1 MKRRLR
7 GYIFFIFCLIF
18 AFPIMGRADENHDIN
33 SGNVTI
39 TEAGT
44 YRFENYE
51 GANKVIVNAP
61 DKEVDIT
68 ISGLKIEISKGPNCA
83 FEIQAG
89 TVNLTLEGTNVLKS
103 GNLKAGLQVL
113 EGSTLTIK
121 GDGELNVTGGSSGAG
136 IGVGNSG
143 AVGSIIIQGGTVN
156 ANGGSSGAGIGGGSS
171 KAGGDITITG
181 GTVNATGGTFGAGIG
196 GGSSGAGG
204 SITITGG
211 TVTAKGGSSSG
222 AGIGGGSSGT
232 GGIIIITGGTVTATG
247 SSSGAGIGGGSS
259 GAGGDITI
267 TGGIV
272 TANGGNSGA
281 GIGGGSGSK
290 GTGGTIKIQG
300 GTVTATGGSTGAGI
314 GGGNYGAGGTITIET
329 GTVNA
334 TGGNNAAGIGGGM
347 YGAGGIITIIGGTV
361 TAKGGNMGAQIGGG
375 SNGDGGEITITGG
388 VVNAPISGLGAGIG
402 KGYDGKNNGT
412 FSAKNGNAFINVSS
426 ISDQND
432 KDNWK
437 GIIFDGY
444 NGQVYGKQKLET
456 NVEIPKGK
464 TLTIKEDQKLTL
476 GKGVTLTNNG
486 TIKGIENIIYTV
498 TYHHNNSD
506 ESEDVEVAHNSI
518 PSYSNFT
525 RQYYSIDGWHDKAS
539 DGQKVKNITGS
550 IDLYAN
556 WKENEIKTKPSISD
570 IKGTYGKE
578 IKYDLSKLLSTDS
591 YKDNIIYTSSDLE
604 EYGLSILN
612 KQITGTPKKAIDDNS
627 TVTITI
633 SSVDCMKEVEAKV
646 PINIAK
652 GKSSIDEFIAIPN
665 STYSGKAID
674 ITAPFVKDESGN
686 EIKDAIV
693 GLSYQ
698 IKTDGSQYESTT
710 ADNSGASDDGKAP
723 KYAGEYKVIARFAGN
738 DNYSEAEAKTAIF
751 TIEKVSLTV
760 NPLPGQIIF
769 PNETGTYKPKYEVTG
784 AVNNETLEFSG
795 DLKLDNDGKTIV
807 DDNLTLNDPFD
818 KNYSMTI
825 TEGIMFTILDNVVA
839 NEEIILSGT
848 IEDDVYIDQ
857 VTITAPDGFLIKSEG
872 GTLTKAE
879 NDYKESFIWNQTGT
893 FDINYKLQRINDG
906 QVSDRYIVRVTVK
919 NKSEKP
925 DKPVN
930 PPVEPEE
937 PVKPVE
943 PTVYYTV
950 TLPSVD
956 GVTTDP
962 VAGDY
967 EVEAWDSFRFYL
979 TIGKDYDQSKP
990 VITTSRYETIEPR
1003 NSDDAYI
1010 IKYVR
1015 TNVEIRID
1023 GVVKNPE
1030 PVANT
1035 EIQSGI
1041 KVWGNN
1047 HRLFI
1052 RTDKPEEVSVYT
1064 FGGQLQKKFRSE
1076 AGDRFISLPS
1086 GTYIVLIADERF
1098 KVIL

>member
-18 AFPIMGRADENHDIN
+18 AFPIMGRADENLDLN
-33 SGNVTI
+33 SGKVTI

-44 YRFENYE
+44 YKFENYE

-68 ISGLKIEISKGPNCA
+68 ISGLKIDVSKFPNCA

-103 GNLKAGLQVL
+103 GNLKAGLQVP

-121 GDGELNVTGGSSGAG
+121 GDGVLDVTGGSQGAG
-136 IGVGNSG
+136 IGGGRSG
-143 AVGSIIIQGGTVN
+143 AGGTIKILGGTVN

-171 KAGGDITITG
+171 
-181 GTVNATGGTFGAGIG
+181 
-196 GGSSGAGG
+196 GAGG
-204 SITITGG
+204 SI
-211 TVTAKGGSSSG
+211 
-222 AGIGGGSSGT
+222 
-232 GGIIIITGGTVTATG
+232 IIIE
-247 SSSGAGIGGGSS
+247 
-259 GAGGDITI
+259 
-267 TGGIV
+267 GIV
-272 TANGGNSGA
+272 NATGGNSGA
-281 GIGGGSGSK
+281 GIGGGSNGAV
-290 GTGGTIKIQG
+290 GTIKIQG
-300 GTVTATGGSTGAGI
+300 GTVTA
-314 GGGNYGAGGTITIET
+314 E
-329 GTVNA
+329 
-334 TGGNNAAGIGGGM
+334 
-347 YGAGGIITIIGGTV
+347 
-361 TAKGGNMGAQIGGG
+361 GGNMGAQIGGG

-388 VVNAPISGLGAGIG
+388 VVNAPIAGLGAGIG
-402 KGYDGKNNGT
+402 KGYDGKDNGT

-426 ISDQND
+426 ISDQSD
-432 KDNWK
+432 KENWK

-444 NGQVYGKQKLET
+444 NGQVYGKQRLET
-456 NVEIPKGK
+456 NAEIPKGK

-506 ESEDVEVAHNSI
+506 ESKDVEVAHNSI

-525 RQYYSIDGWHDKAS
+525 RQYYSIDGWYDKAS
-539 DGQKVKNITGS
+539 DGQKIENITGS

-556 WKENEIKTKPSISD
+556 WKENKIKTKSSISD

-578 IKYDLSKLLSTDS
+578 IKYDLSQLLSTDS
-591 YKDNIIYTSSDLE
+591 YKDNIIYASSDLE
-604 EYGLSILN
+604 KYGLSISG
-612 KQITGTPKKAIDDNS
+612 KQITGTPDKVIDGSS

-633 SSVDCMKEVEAKV
+633 SSDDCKEKVEAKV
-646 PINIAK
+646 SIDIAK
-652 GKSSIDEFIAIPN
+652 GKSSIDEFVTIPN
-665 STYSGKAID
+665 STYNGKVID
-674 ITAPFVKDESGN
+674 ITVPFVKDESGY

-698 IKTDGSQYESTT
+698 IKTDNDQYESTT
-710 ADNSGASDDGKAP
+710 ADNSGASNDGEAP
-723 KYAGEYKVIARFAGN
+723 KYAGEYKVTASFAGN
-738 DNYSEAEAKTAIF
+738 DNYAEAEAKNVVF

-769 PNETGTYKPKYEVTG
+769 PNETETYKPKYEVTG
-784 AVNNETLEFSG
+784 AVNNEKLEFSG
-795 DLKLDNDGKTIV
+795 DLKLDDGKKIV
-807 DDNLTLNDPFD
+807 DNNLTLNDPFD
-818 KNYSMTI
+818 KNYSMTV
-825 TEGIMFTILDNVVA
+825 TENVTVSILDNVAA
-839 NEEIILSGT
+839 NEKIILSGT
-848 IEDDVYIDQ
+848 IEDGAYIDQ
-857 VTITAPDGFLIKSEG
+857 VTVTAPSGFLIKSEG
-872 GTLTKAE
+872 GALTKAE
-879 NDYKESFIWNQTGT
+879 NDYKESFIWSQTGT
-893 FDINYKLQRINDG
+893 FDISYKLQRIEDG
-906 QVSDRYIVRVTVK
+906 QESDPYIVRVTVK
-919 NKSEKP
+919 NKSEEP

-930 PPVEPEE
+930 PPVEPE
-937 PVKPVE
+937 E

-967 EVEAWDSFRFYL
+967 KVEAWDSFRFYL
-979 TIGKDYDQSKP
+979 TIGKDYNLSKP
-990 VITTSRYETIEPR
+990 VVTTSRHETIEPR
-1003 NSDDAYI
+1003 SSDGAYI

-1015 TNVEIRID
+1015 TDVEIRID
-1023 GVVKNPE
+1023 GVVKNPD
-1030 PVANT
+1030 PVANA

-1052 RTDKPEEVSVYT
+1052 RTDRPEEVSVYT
-1064 FGGQLQKKFRSE
+1064 FSGQLQKKFRSE
-1076 AGDRFISLPS
+1076 AGDQFISLPS
-1086 GTYIVLIADERF
+1086 GTYIVLIGDERF

>member
-1 MKRRLR
+1 MEKKLR
-7 GYIFFIFCLIF
+7 VYIFFIFCLVF
-18 AFPIMGRADENHDIN
+18 AFPFMGRADEKLNITD
-33 SGNVTI
+33 SDVTI

-44 YRFENYE
+44 YRIENYE

-61 DKEVDIT
+61 DKEVNIT
-68 ISGLKIEISKGPNCA
+68 ISGLKITSSNCA
-83 FEIQAG
+83 FEIKAG
-89 TVNLTLEGTNVLKS
+89 TVNLTLEGVNTLKS
-103 GNLKAGLQVL
+103 GSFKAGLQVS
-113 EGSTLTIK
+113 ESSTLIIK
-121 GDGELNVTGGSSGAG
+121 GDGELTVTGGSSGAG
-136 IGVGNSG
+136 IGGGYKN
-143 AVGSIIIQGGTVN
+143 AV
-156 ANGGSSGAGIGGGSS
+156 
-171 KAGGDITITG
+171 
-181 GTVNATGGTFGAGIG
+181 
-196 GGSSGAGG
+196 G

-211 TVTAKGGSSSG
+211 TVTANGGSNGAGIGGGASGAVGSITITRGTVNATGGSNG
-222 AGIGGGSSGT
+222 AGIGGGSN
-232 GGIIIITGGTVTATG
+232 GTV
-247 SSSGAGIGGGSS
+247 SS
-259 GAGGDITI
+259 IT
-267 TGGIV
+267 
-272 TANGGNSGA
+272 
-281 GIGGGSGSK
+281 
-290 GTGGTIKIQG
+290 IQG
-300 GTVTATGGSTGAGI
+300 GTVTAIGGNTTGAGI
-314 GGGNYGAGGTITIET
+314 GGGNGS
-329 GTVNA
+329 
-334 TGGNNAAGIGGGM
+334 
-347 YGAGGIITIIGGTV
+347 AGGIIKITGGIV
-361 TAKGGNMGAQIGGG
+361 TATGHGAGIGGG
-375 SNGDGGEITITGG
+375 SNGDGGSITITDGTVTATGDKFGAGIGGGNGSAGGTIIIQGGNVKATGKNNGAGIGGGSNGNGGTITIEAGTVNATGGNDAAGIGGGYHGNGGTITITGGTINAAGDNNGAQIGGGWYGAGGNIIITGG
-388 VVNAPISGLGAGIG
+388 VVNAPRAGLGAGIG
-402 KGYDGKNNGT
+402 NGYNNNDPGT
-412 FSAKNGNAFINVSS
+412 FSAKDGNAFINVSS
-426 ISDQND
+426 ISDKSD
-432 KDNWK
+432 KENWK

-444 NGQVYGKQKLET
+444 NGQVYGNLKLET
-456 NVEIPKGK
+456 NAEIPKGK

-539 DGQKVKNITGS
+539 DGQKVEKITGS

-556 WKENEIKTKPSISD
+556 WKENKIKLPGSLPVL
-570 IKGTYGKE
+570 KGTYGKE

-604 EYGLSILN
+604 EYELSILD
-612 KQITGTPKKAIDDNS
+612 KQITGTPNKAIDGSS

-633 SSVDCMKEVEAKV
+633 SSDDCKEKVEAKV

-652 GKSSIDEFIAIPN
+652 GKSSIDEFVTIPN

-698 IKTDGSQYESTT
+698 IKTDDGQYESTT
-710 ADNSGASDDGKAP
+710 ADNSGASDDGEAP
-723 KYAGEYKVIARFAGN
+723 KYAGEYKVTASFAGN
-738 DNYSEAEAKTAIF
+738 DNYAEAEVKTAVF

-760 NPLPGQIIF
+760 NPLQGQIIF

-784 AVNNETLEFSG
+784 AVNNETPEFSG

-825 TEGIMFTILDNVVA
+825 TEGIMLTILDNVVA
-839 NEEIILSGT
+839 NGEIILSGT
-848 IEDDVYIDQ
+848 IEDGVYIDQ
-857 VTITAPDGFLIKSEG
+857 VTITAPSGFLIKSEG

-879 NDYKESFIWNQTGT
+879 NDYKESFIWNQAGT
-893 FDINYKLQRINDG
+893 FDISYKLQRIEDG
-906 QVSDRYIVRVTVK
+906 QESDPYIVRVTVK

-930 PPVEPEE
+930 PPVE
-937 PVKPVE
+937 PVE

-967 EVEAWDSFRFYL
+967 QVEAWDSFRFYL

-1003 NSDDAYI
+1003 SSDGAYI

-1015 TNVEIRID
+1015 MNVEIRID
-1023 GVVKNPE
+1023 GVVKNPD

-1052 RTDKPEEVSVYT
+1052 RTDKPEEVFVYT
-1064 FGGQLQKKFRSE
+1064 FGGQLQKKFQSE

-1086 GTYIVLIADERF
+1086 GTYIVLIGDERF

>member
-1 MKRRLR
+1 MEKKLR

-18 AFPIMGRADENHDIN
+18 AFPFMGRADENHN
-33 SGNVTI
+33 VENGNVNI
-39 TEAGT
+39 TTEG
-44 YRFENYE
+44 NYKIT
-51 GANKVIVNAP
+51 GSTTSNKVIVNASG
-61 DKEVDIT
+61 KEVNIT
-68 ISGLKIEISKGPNCA
+68 IYNLKIDVSKNSTCA
-83 FEIQAG
+83 FEIKAG
-89 TVNLTLEGTNVLKS
+89 TVNLTLEGTNELKS
-103 GNLKAGLQVL
+103 GNGYAGLQVP

-121 GDGELNVTGGSSGAG
+121 GDGELDATGGNNGAG
-136 IGVGNSG
+136 IGRGLG
-143 AVGSIIIQGGTVN
+143 IKGGSITIIGGTVN
-156 ANGGSSGAGIGGGSS
+156 ANGGKFEAGIGGGFNSI
-171 KAGGDITITG
+171 GGNITITG
-181 GTVNATGGTFGAGIG
+181 GTVNATGGDQGGAGIGGGQNKEGGNITITGGTVNATGGDDGGAGIGGGNYGNGGNITITGGIIIVIEGNGGAGIG
-196 GGSSGAGG
+196 GGSSGDGG
-204 SITITGG
+204 N
-211 TVTAKGGSSSG
+211 
-222 AGIGGGSSGT
+222 
-232 GGIIIITGGTVTATG
+232 
-247 SSSGAGIGGGSS
+247 
-259 GAGGDITI
+259 ITI

-272 TANGGNSGA
+272 NSPINGS
-281 GIGGGSGSK
+281 
-290 GTGGTIKIQG
+290 
-300 GTVTATGGSTGAGI
+300 
-314 GGGNYGAGGTITIET
+314 
-329 GTVNA
+329 
-334 TGGNNAAGIGGGM
+334 
-347 YGAGGIITIIGGTV
+347 
-361 TAKGGNMGAQIGGG
+361 
-375 SNGDGGEITITGG
+375 
-388 VVNAPISGLGAGIG
+388 GAGIG
-402 KGYDGKNNGT
+402 KGCDGNNNGT

-426 ISDQND
+426 ISDQSD
-432 KDNWK
+432 KENWK

-444 NGQVYGKQKLET
+444 NGQVYGKQRLET
-456 NVEIPKGK
+456 NAEIPKGK

-486 TIKGIENIIYTV
+486 TIKGKENIIYTV

-539 DGQKVKNITGS
+539 DGQKVENITGS

-556 WKENEIKTKPSISD
+556 WKENKIKTKASISD

-652 GKSSIDEFIAIPN
+652 GKSSIDEFVVIPN

-686 EIKDAIV
+686 DIKDAIV

-698 IKTDGSQYESTT
+698 IKTDNDQYKSTT
-710 ADNSGASDDGKAP
+710 ADNSGASNDGEAP
-723 KYAGEYKVIARFAGN
+723 KYAGEYKVTASFAGN
-738 DNYSEAEAKTAIF
+738 DNYAEAEVKNVVF

-769 PNETGTYKPKYEVTG
+769 PNETETYKPKYEVTG
-784 AVNNETLEFSG
+784 AVNNEKLEFSG
-795 DLKLDNDGKTIV
+795 DLKLDDEGKKIV
-807 DDNLTLNDPFD
+807 DNNLTLNDPFD
-818 KNYSMTI
+818 KNYSMTV
-825 TEGIMFTILDNVVA
+825 TENVTVSILDNVAA
-839 NEEIILSGT
+839 NEKIILSGT
-848 IEDDVYIDQ
+848 IEDGAYIDQ
-857 VTITAPDGFLIKSEG
+857 VTVTAPSGFLIKSEG
-872 GTLTKAE
+872 GALTKAE
-879 NDYKESFIWNQTGT
+879 NDYKESFIWSQTGT
-893 FDINYKLQRINDG
+893 FDISYKLQRIEDG
-906 QVSDRYIVRVTVK
+906 QESDPYIVRVTVK
-919 NKSEKP
+919 NKSEEP

-930 PPVEPEE
+930 PPVEPE
-937 PVKPVE
+937 E

-967 EVEAWDSFRFYL
+967 KVEAWDSFRFYL
-979 TIGKDYDQSKP
+979 TIGKDYNQSKP
-990 VITTSRYETIEPR
+990 VVTTSRHETIEPR
-1003 NSDDAYI
+1003 SSDGAYI

-1015 TNVEIRID
+1015 TDVEIRID
-1023 GVVKNPE
+1023 GVVKNPD

-1052 RTDKPEEVSVYT
+1052 RTDRPEEVSVYT
-1064 FGGQLQKKFRSE
+1064 FSGQLQKKFRSE
-1076 AGDRFISLPS
+1076 AGDQFISLPS
-1086 GTYIVLIADERF
+1086 GTYIVLIGDERF

>member
-1 MKRRLR
+1 MEKKLR
-7 GYIFFIFCLIF
+7 VYIFFISYLVF
-18 AFPIMGRADENHDIN
+18 AFPFMGRADETLNITD
-33 SGNVTI
+33 SDVTI
-39 TEAGT
+39 TKAGT
-44 YRFENYE
+44 YRIENYE

-68 ISGLKIEISKGPNCA
+68 ISELKITSSNCA
-83 FEIQAG
+83 FEIKAG
-89 TVNLTLEGTNVLKS
+89 TVNLTLEGVNTLKS
-103 GNLKAGLQVL
+103 GSFKAGLQVSQS
-113 EGSTLTIK
+113 STLIIK
-121 GDGELNVTGGSSGAG
+121 GDGELTVT
-136 IGVGNSG
+136 
-143 AVGSIIIQGGTVN
+143 
-156 ANGGSSGAGIGGGSS
+156 GGSSGAGIGGGSNGAVGS
-171 KAGGDITITG
+171 ITITG
-181 GTVNATGGTFGAGIG
+181 GTVNATGSSHGAGIG
-196 GGSSGAGG
+196 GGSYDTVSSITIQGGTVTAIGGNTSGAGIGGGNG
-204 SITITGG
+204 SAGGIITITGG
-211 TVTAKGGSSSG
+211 TVTATGGNNGAGIGGGSNGDGGSITITDGTVIAAGIKSG
-222 AGIGGGSSGT
+222 AGIGGGNNK
-232 GGIIIITGGTVTATG
+232 A
-247 SSSGAGIGGGSS
+247 
-259 GAGGDITI
+259 
-267 TGGIV
+267 
-272 TANGGNSGA
+272 
-281 GIGGGSGSK
+281 
-290 GTGGTIKIQG
+290 GGTIIIQG
-300 GTVTATGGSTGAGI
+300 GNVKATGGSTGAGI
-314 GGGNYGAGGTITIET
+314 GGGSNGNGGTITIEAGIVT
-329 GTVNA
+329 AIGDTN
-334 TGGNNAAGIGGGM
+334 GAGIGGGN
-347 YGAGGIITIIGGTV
+347 GSTGGIIKITGGTV
-361 TAKGGNMGAQIGGG
+361 DATGGKWGAGIGGG
-375 SNGDGGEITITGG
+375 YTGAGGEITITGG
-388 VVNAPISGLGAGIG
+388 IVNVPKASSEAGIG
-402 KGYDGKNNGT
+402 KGYGGKSDGT
-412 FSAKNGNAFINVSS
+412 FSAKDGNAFINVSS
-426 ISDQND
+426 ISDQSD
-432 KDNWK
+432 KENWK
-437 GIIFDGY
+437 GIIFEGY
-444 NGQVYGKQKLET
+444 RGQVYGNLKLET
-456 NVEIPKGK
+456 DVEIPAGK

-525 RQYYSIDGWHDKAS
+525 RQYYSIDGWYDKAS

-556 WKENEIKTKPSISD
+556 WKENKIKTKSSISD

-578 IKYDLSKLLSTDS
+578 IKYNLSNLLSTDS

-604 EYGLSILN
+604 EYELSILD
-612 KQITGTPKKAIDDNS
+612 KQITGTPNKAIDGSS

-633 SSVDCMKEVEAKV
+633 SSDDCKEKVEAKV

-652 GKSSIDEFIAIPN
+652 GKSSIDEFVTIPN

-698 IKTDGSQYESTT
+698 IKTDDGQYESTT
-710 ADNSGASDDGKAP
+710 ADNSGASDDGEAP
-723 KYAGEYKVIARFAGN
+723 KYAGEYKVTASFAGN
-738 DNYSEAEAKTAIF
+738 DNYAEAEVKTAVF

-760 NPLPGQIIF
+760 NPLQGQIIF
-769 PNETGTYKPKYEVTG
+769 PNETGIYKPKYEVTG
-784 AVNNETLEFSG
+784 AVNNETPEFSG
-795 DLKLDNDGKTIV
+795 ELKLDNDRKTIV

-839 NEEIILSGT
+839 NGEIILSGT
-848 IEDDVYIDQ
+848 IEDGVYIDQ
-857 VTITAPDGFLIKSEG
+857 VTITAPSGFLIKSEG

-879 NDYKESFIWNQTGT
+879 NDYKESFIWNQAGT
-893 FDINYKLQRINDG
+893 FDISYKLQRIDDG

-925 DKPVN
+925 NKPVN
-930 PPVEPEE
+930 PPVE
-937 PVKPVE
+937 PVE

-967 EVEAWDSFRFYL
+967 QVEAWDSFRFYL

-1003 NSDDAYI
+1003 SSDGAYI

-1023 GVVKNPE
+1023 GVVKNPD
-1030 PVANT
+1030 PVANA
-1035 EIQSGI
+1035 EIQAGI

-1052 RTDKPEEVSVYT
+1052 HTDRLEEVSIYT
-1064 FGGQLQKKFRSE
+1064 FSGQLQKRFRSE

-1086 GTYIVLIADERF
+1086 GTYIVLIGDERF

>member
-1 MKRRLR
+1 MEKKLR
-7 GYIFFIFCLIF
+7 VYIFFISCLVF
-18 AFPIMGRADENHDIN
+18 AFPFMGRADENFDLN
-33 SGNVTI
+33 SGKVTI

-44 YRFENYE
+44 YKFENYE
-51 GANKVIVNAP
+51 GANKVIVNAS

-68 ISGLKIEISKGPNCA
+68 ISGLKIDVSKFPNCA

-103 GNLKAGLQVL
+103 GNLKAGLQVP

-121 GDGELNVTGGSSGAG
+121 GDGVLDVTGGSQGAG
-136 IGVGNSG
+136 IGGGRSG
-143 AVGSIIIQGGTVN
+143 AGGTIKILGGTVN

-171 KAGGDITITG
+171 
-181 GTVNATGGTFGAGIG
+181 
-196 GGSSGAGG
+196 GAGG
-204 SITITGG
+204 SI
-211 TVTAKGGSSSG
+211 
-222 AGIGGGSSGT
+222 
-232 GGIIIITGGTVTATG
+232 IIIE
-247 SSSGAGIGGGSS
+247 
-259 GAGGDITI
+259 
-267 TGGIV
+267 GIV
-272 TANGGNSGA
+272 NATGGNSGA
-281 GIGGGSGSK
+281 GIGGGSNGAV
-290 GTGGTIKIQG
+290 GTIKIQG
-300 GTVTATGGSTGAGI
+300 GTVNANGGSSGAGI
-314 GGGNYGAGGTITIET
+314 GGSGKTGGDITITE

-334 TGGNNAAGIGGGM
+334 TGGSGGAGIGGGSSSAGGTITITGGTVTATGGNNGAGIGGGTSGAGGTIIIQGGNVKAIGKTSGAGIGGGSNGNGGTIAIETGIVNATGGDGGGAGIGGGGSR
-347 YGAGGIITIIGGTV
+347 GAGGIITITGGTV
-361 TAKGGNMGAQIGGG
+361 TAEGGNMGAQIGGG

-388 VVNAPISGLGAGIG
+388 VVNAPIAGLGAGIG

-426 ISDQND
+426 ISDQSD
-432 KDNWK
+432 KENWK

-456 NVEIPKGK
+456 NAEIPKGK
-464 TLTIKEDQKLTL
+464 TLTIKDDQKLTL

-486 TIKGIENIIYTV
+486 TINGIENIIYTV
-498 TYHHNNSD
+498 TYHNND
-506 ESEDVEVAHNSI
+506 GDEESEDVEVAHNSI

-539 DGQKVKNITGS
+539 DGQKVENITGS

-556 WKENEIKTKPSISD
+556 WKENEIKTKLSISD

-578 IKYDLSKLLSTDS
+578 IKYNLSNLLSTDS

-652 GKSSIDEFIAIPN
+652 GKSSIDEFVVIPN

-686 EIKDAIV
+686 KIKDAIV

-698 IKTDGSQYESTT
+698 IKTNDGQYESTT
-710 ADNSGASDDGKAP
+710 ADNSGASNDGEAP
-723 KYAGEYKVIARFAGN
+723 KYAGEYKVTASFAGN
-738 DNYSEAEAKTAIF
+738 DNYAEAEAKNVVF

-769 PNETGTYKPKYEVTG
+769 PNETETYKPKYEVTG

-795 DLKLDNDGKTIV
+795 DLKLDDGKKIV
-807 DDNLTLNDPFD
+807 DNNLTLNNPFD
-818 KNYSMTI
+818 KNYSMTV
-825 TEGIMFTILDNVVA
+825 TENVTVSILDNVAA
-839 NEEIILSGT
+839 NEKIILSGT
-848 IEDDVYIDQ
+848 IEDGAYIDQ
-857 VTITAPDGFLIKSEG
+857 VTVMAPSGFLIKSEG
-872 GTLTKAE
+872 GALTKAE
-879 NDYKESFIWNQTGT
+879 NDYKESFIWSQTGT
-893 FDINYKLQRINDG
+893 FDISYKLQRIEDG
-906 QVSDRYIVRVTVK
+906 QESDPYIVRVTVK
-919 NKSEKP
+919 NKSEEP

-930 PPVEPEE
+930 PPVEPE
-937 PVKPVE
+937 E

-967 EVEAWDSFRFYL
+967 KVEAWDSFRFYL
-979 TIGKDYDQSKP
+979 TIGKDYNLSKP
-990 VITTSRYETIEPR
+990 VVTTSRHETIEPR
-1003 NSDDAYI
+1003 SSDGAYI

-1015 TNVEIRID
+1015 TDVEIRID
-1023 GVVKNPE
+1023 GVVKNPD

-1052 RTDKPEEVSVYT
+1052 RTDRPEEVSVYT
-1064 FGGQLQKKFRSE
+1064 FSGQLQKKFRSE
-1076 AGDRFISLPS
+1076 AGDRLLSLPS
-1086 GTYIVLIADERF
+1086 GTYIVLIGDERF

>member
-1 MKRRLR
+1 MKKRLR

-18 AFPIMGRADENHDIN
+18 AFPIMGRADENPDLN
-33 SGNVTI
+33 SGKVTI

-44 YRFENYE
+44 YKFENYE
-51 GANKVIVNAP
+51 GTNQVIVDAP
-61 DKEVDIT
+61 GKEVDIT
-68 ISGLKIEISKGPNCA
+68 ICNLKIDVSNCA
-83 FEIQAG
+83 FEIKAG

-103 GNLKAGLQVL
+103 GNLKAGLQVP

-121 GDGELNVTGGSSGAG
+121 GDGVLDVTGGSQGAG
-136 IGVGNSG
+136 IGGGRSSTG
-143 AVGSIIIQGGTVN
+143 GSIIIQGGTVN

-171 KAGGDITITG
+171 GAGGSIIILG
-181 GTVNATGGTFGAGIG
+181 GTVNATGGNSGAGIGGGSNGAVGTIKIQGGNVTAKGGNFGAGIGGSGKTGGDITITEGTVNATGVSGGAGIGGGSSSAGGTITITGGTVTANGDNNGAGIG

-204 SITITGG
+204 TIIIQGG
-211 TVTAKGGSSSG
+211 NVKAIGKTSG
-222 AGIGGGSSGT
+222 AGIGGGSNGNGGT
-232 GGIIIITGGTVTATG
+232 ITIETGIVNATGGDGGGAGIGGGGSRGAGGIIIITGGTVTAE
-247 SSSGAGIGGGSS
+247 
-259 GAGGDITI
+259 GGD
-267 TGGIV
+267 
-272 TANGGNSGA
+272 
-281 GIGGGSGSK
+281 
-290 GTGGTIKIQG
+290 
-300 GTVTATGGSTGAGI
+300 
-314 GGGNYGAGGTITIET
+314 
-329 GTVNA
+329 
-334 TGGNNAAGIGGGM
+334 
-347 YGAGGIITIIGGTV
+347 
-361 TAKGGNMGAQIGGG
+361 MGAQIGGG
-375 SNGDGGEITITGG
+375 SDGDGGEITITGG
-388 VVNAPISGLGAGIG
+388 VVNAPIAGLGAGIG

-426 ISDQND
+426 ISDQSD
-432 KDNWK
+432 KENWK

-456 NVEIPKGK
+456 NAEIPKGK
-464 TLTIKEDQKLTL
+464 TLTIKDDQKLTL

-486 TIKGIENIIYTV
+486 TINGIENIIYTV
-498 TYHHNNSD
+498 TYHNND
-506 ESEDVEVAHNSI
+506 GDEESEDVEVAHNSI

-539 DGQKVKNITGS
+539 DGQKVENITGS

-556 WKENEIKTKPSISD
+556 WKENKIKTKLSISD

-578 IKYDLSKLLSTDS
+578 IKYNVSNLLSTDS

-652 GKSSIDEFIAIPN
+652 GKSSIDEFVVIPN

-686 EIKDAIV
+686 KIKDAIV

-698 IKTDGSQYESTT
+698 IKTNDGQYESTT
-710 ADNSGASDDGKAP
+710 ADNSGASNDGEAP
-723 KYAGEYKVIARFAGN
+723 KYAGEYKVTASFAGN
-738 DNYSEAEAKTAIF
+738 DNYAEAEAKNVVF

-769 PNETGTYKPKYEVTG
+769 PNETETYKPKYEVTG

-795 DLKLDNDGKTIV
+795 DLKLDDGKKIV
-807 DDNLTLNDPFD
+807 DNNLTLNNPFD
-818 KNYSMTI
+818 KNYSMTV
-825 TEGIMFTILDNVVA
+825 TENVTVSILDNVAA
-839 NEEIILSGT
+839 NEKIILSGT
-848 IEDDVYIDQ
+848 IEDGAYIDQ
-857 VTITAPDGFLIKSEG
+857 VTVTAPSGFLIKSEG
-872 GTLTKAE
+872 GALTKAE
-879 NDYKESFIWNQTGT
+879 NDYKESFIWSQTGT
-893 FDINYKLQRINDG
+893 FDISYKLQRIEDG
-906 QVSDRYIVRVTVK
+906 QESDPYIVRVTVK
-919 NKSEKP
+919 NKSEEP

-930 PPVEPEE
+930 PPVEPE
-937 PVKPVE
+937 E

-967 EVEAWDSFRFYL
+967 KVEAWDSFRFYL
-979 TIGKDYDQSKP
+979 TIGKDYNQSKP
-990 VITTSRYETIEPR
+990 VVTTSRHETIEPR
-1003 NSDDAYI
+1003 SSDGAYI

-1015 TNVEIRID
+1015 TDVEIRID
-1023 GVVKNPE
+1023 GVVKNPD

-1052 RTDKPEEVSVYT
+1052 RTDRPEEVSVYT

-1086 GTYIVLIADERF
+1086 GTYIVLIGDERF